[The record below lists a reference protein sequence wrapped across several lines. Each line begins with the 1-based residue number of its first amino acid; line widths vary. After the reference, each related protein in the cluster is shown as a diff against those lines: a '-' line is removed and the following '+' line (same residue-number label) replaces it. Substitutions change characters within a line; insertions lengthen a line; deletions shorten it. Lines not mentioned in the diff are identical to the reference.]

1 MRVDMNCVP
10 FLLDCVITVL
20 FFLPM
25 QAEEPI
31 SAKRKWA
38 GLFCLLLTLPLYVF
52 GFLPSALLRFI
63 VRASSISLYVRCVK
77 RVSPAQCL
85 HGALLCWLTFN
96 IFISAFLSPQLCAYF
111 FVHTIQDVTV
121 GTIVAFC
128 VYIVGCLTISRLLM
142 NRYSQPAPYSI
153 LLVLLLCCI
162 EVYIKQTLHSITQ
175 YFRGPDEF
183 TVYMVLLQVLF
194 GLLVVI
200 FERYVQD
207 SKRKEEEL
215 ILAMTELY
223 SYKSALNTYN
233 QEEAARRLRH
243 DMKNH
248 LIALRNVIEQS
259 QITDQYMTQLMDDL
273 SAFEIPAYTG
283 NPILDGLLAEK
294 NTLAQKY
301 AIDFTL
307 QLRKWTDGIL
317 QHTDITVIFGNLL
330 DNAIEASKDIPDPD
344 MRSILL
350 KTVPSAG
357 KLCIV
362 VSNYYTG
369 EIHLGRGRNTM
380 PETTKRDKLL
390 HGIGLSSVKH
400 SLEKYGGTLS
410 LEVLSDRRFVA
421 TVLIP

>member
-1 MRVDMNCVP
+1 
-10 FLLDCVITVL
+10 
-20 FFLPM
+20 
-25 QAEEPI
+25 
-31 SAKRKWA
+31 
-38 GLFCLLLTLPLYVF
+38 
-52 GFLPSALLRFI
+52 
-63 VRASSISLYVRCVK
+63 
-77 RVSPAQCL
+77 
-85 HGALLCWLTFN
+85 
-96 IFISAFLSPQLCAYF
+96 
-111 FVHTIQDVTV
+111 
-121 GTIVAFC
+121 
-128 VYIVGCLTISRLLM
+128 
-142 NRYSQPAPYSI
+142 
-153 LLVLLLCCI
+153 
-162 EVYIKQTLHSITQ
+162 
-175 YFRGPDEF
+175 
-183 TVYMVLLQVLF
+183 MVLLQVLF

-301 AIDFTL
+301 AIDFTV

-317 QHTDITVIFGNLL
+317 QDTDITVIFGNLL

-380 PETTKRDKLL
+380 PETTKRDKLR